1 MKVAILSSAS
11 AGGAGIAAYRIYE
24 ALSQSS
30 ELEVDFFDMS
40 SLGQVDI
47 AVSPTHS
54 ATNGKITNTHFTVDY
69 ATEPRQWVIEL
80 LSQYDVLNIHWAS
93 YLLSLCEIHELAK
106 RGKRILFTMHDFL
119 YITGG
124 CHYPA
129 GCLGFLEGCVGCP
142 QVDEQKCD
150 LHTVIDTQKLK
161 RKIFSYENV
170 HLAAPSAFIVNN
182 AIRSG
187 IVPEHRAHVL
197 RNAYQPI
204 EPFESRECGNKRS
217 ILLIAD
223 SFDEQRKGLQLAV
236 DSLKLAFSSE
246 KAKVYQ
252 LELHLVGGIDKEVID
267 QLDGLPV
274 RIVTHGHIK
283 QHEKLVQIFKQCQFI
298 LTCSYEDNWPNI
310 LVEAGS
316 YGCVPI
322 VGKWHGCE
330 EFARQFNSSYVAET
344 YTPSA
349 FSSVISDALVIQL
362 DNLNVLREA
371 INKKIRDN
379 HAYIWAAEK
388 YIQVFNGETSRKNA
402 GKLLN
407 ISKKITSISMDR
419 ILTVLPIFTSATIN
433 ATKSTTPFG
442 CQLFCDEKFE
452 VGLEFIKA
460 NNIKNETHRYGIG
473 NIEISNPN
481 LINKQ
486 NRLQS

>member
-1 MKVAILSSAS
+1 MKVAVLSSAS

-24 ALSQSS
+24 ALSESS
-30 ELEVDFFDMS
+30 ELEVDFFDIGA
-40 SLGQVDI
+40 LGQVDLS
-47 AVSPTHS
+47 VSPTHS
-54 ATNGKITNTHFTVDY
+54 ASNGKITNTHFTVDY
-69 ATEPRQWVIEL
+69 ATEPRQWVIDF
-80 LSQYDVLNIHWAS
+80 LSQYDVLNIQWAS

-106 RGKRILFTMHDFL
+106 RGKKILFTLHDFH

-129 GCLGFLEGCVGCP
+129 GCLGFMEGCVGCP
-142 QVDEQKCD
+142 QVDERKCD

-161 RKIFSYENV
+161 RKIFAYENV

-204 EPFESRECGNKRS
+204 EPFEPRDWGNKRS

-246 KAKVYQ
+246 EATAYD
-252 LELHLVGGIDKEVID
+252 LELHLVGGMDTEVIN

-274 RIVTHGHIK
+274 RILTHGHIK
-283 QHEKLVQIFKQCQFI
+283 EHKKLVQIFKQCQFI

-330 EFARQFNSSYVAET
+330 EFVDTFHIGFKAKDYQPHYFSEALIEALFSHYGLLTSNLIKEFARKTRDKHSHECSLSSY
-344 YTPSA
+344 YSA
-349 FSSVISDALVIQL
+349 FNA
-362 DNLNVLREA
+362 NVLEQHYSPKKQGNTLS
-371 INKKIRDN
+371 INYALSIKYLFNGSTTISEIPSPFQSRNTINTIESILFKN
-379 HAYIWAAEK
+379 KTTKNTTVSSHAY
-388 YIQVFNGETSRKNA
+388 G
-402 GKLLN
+402 
-407 ISKKITSISMDR
+407 
-419 ILTVLPIFTSATIN
+419 
-433 ATKSTTPFG
+433 
-442 CQLFCDEKFE
+442 
-452 VGLEFIKA
+452 
-460 NNIKNETHRYGIG
+460 
-473 NIEISNPN
+473 ISNY
-481 LINKQ
+481 KKEKTKK
-486 NRLQS
+486 